1 MSLNPNI
8 VFIAF
13 SDTHGNA
20 DKLAQLYTLIKQTID
35 CDHKANPEIQHIL
48 LVPGDVFGVSAIW
61 SVLSDGQFDIDAISK
76 IAELFPEKHRF
87 FTPGNHD
94 FYYGEEKLI
103 ALVNKAKFQV
113 VISNTQFKAN
123 SELPFESLAK
133 LTVSGEELTLGGL
146 MTPETLNATRA
157 REVIENE
164 KSINPCPKLETLPD
178 ICLSHLGSRSDQALL
193 QNEKFL
199 NAKSTIIVGGHTH
212 DAQVPKNVPDGNS
225 LMVNTG
231 AGECIV
237 ILRGGGKKP
246 ELLFAQDCS
255 PSSEILELI
264 DKCATQYKID
274 LNNLKSPVFTIAEN
288 SETPSGLELKPN
300 TTSHLR
306 IEDSLM
312 MRFTADAIAESL
324 RKKNEKVDFVLY
336 PAASIR
342 SNFLRGQAV
351 TGMHLF
357 ETYYYS
363 DKLVKMDL
371 TGSELVHLF
380 AFGVMQGYKC
390 CANRGQLLTPSEGL
404 TYAYDVNPENPGHTI
419 LEVKIKDKDTREYK
433 FIDPEAIFCIVTTN
447 WIGDEVKKLYPT
459 IAMKEYS
466 DVPKIFEMV
475 IEKGRQY
482 RGNVYE
488 KFGKRILSKQTPEYQ
503 AGLMQQ
509 PGNRR
514 ADIPTFDRYRVEINF
529 DTHRRNFERQKESP
543 ESSLS
548 ATPGRITSFFGC
560 NLVQTPAENAG
571 NSAATSNSAI
581 VYKK

>member
-35 CDHKANPEIQHIL
+35 RDHKANPEIQHIL
-48 LVPGDVFGVSAIW
+48 LVPDDVFGVSAIW

-146 MTPETLNATRA
+146 MTPETLNATPA
-157 REVIENE
+157 REVIEDE

-199 NAKSTIIVGGHTH
+199 NARSTIIVGGHTH
-212 DAQVPKNVPDGNS
+212 DAQVPKNVPDGNC
-225 LMVNTG
+225 LVVNTG

-246 ELLFAQDCS
+246 ELLFAKDCS
-255 PSSEILELI
+255 PSQEIGKLISDYEFEYKDKINLDELAKTI
-264 DKCATQYKID
+264 F
-274 LNNLKSPVFTIAEN
+274 SIAEN

-306 IEDSLM
+306 IQDSLM

-324 RKKNEKVDFVLY
+324 RKKNEAVDFVLY

-342 SNFLRGQAV
+342 SNFSPNQIV

-357 ETYYYS
+357 ETYYYNE
-363 DKLVKMDL
+363 KLVKMNL
-371 TGSELVHLF
+371 TGSELVHLL
-380 AFGVMQGYKC
+380 ALGVMQGYKC
-390 CANRGQLLTPSEGL
+390 CANRGQLLTP
-404 TYAYDVNPENPGHTI
+404 
-419 LEVKIKDKDTREYK
+419 
-433 FIDPEAIFCIVTTN
+433 F
-447 WIGDEVKKLYPT
+447 
-459 IAMKEYS
+459 
-466 DVPKIFEMV
+466 
-475 IEKGRQY
+475 
-482 RGNVYE
+482 
-488 KFGKRILSKQTPEYQ
+488 
-503 AGLMQQ
+503 
-509 PGNRR
+509 
-514 ADIPTFDRYRVEINF
+514 
-529 DTHRRNFERQKESP
+529 
-543 ESSLS
+543 
-548 ATPGRITSFFGC
+548 
-560 NLVQTPAENAG
+560 
-571 NSAATSNSAI
+571 
-581 VYKK
+581 